1 MKNNISKFSNCFNC
15 GLCGIVCP
23 QTIISIRR
31 NPEGFY
37 APLIIDEEKCIECE
51 LCLKV
56 CAFNTPLSKN
66 KENNTD
72 YFSAWSND
80 KAIRATSSSGGIA
93 YELSRQ
99 AFKYGYKVITVKFDA
114 ESGCAMHYIAECQD
128 ELALS
133 QGSKYV
139 QSLTH
144 LAFKSIEKGERYMV
158 FGTPC
163 QIHSLRNLICM
174 KHIQDDFI
182 LVDFF
187 CHGVPSYNLLDKY
200 LAERQCVTG
209 DVCDVAWRDKSN
221 GGWHNSWNMI
231 VSGKKNE
238 TRCSIKEGDLFYRF
252 FLKNRCL
259 NEACYKSC
267 KYKLNI
273 SAADIRLGDLWGTK
287 YESNIEGVSGILALT
302 KKGQDVIASLDNCT
316 FNRECKDVVQE
327 AQMKTPTKKPASC
340 NYVKRALQT
349 EKTLIDIDKKASRI
363 EFWCDKLPWAVRYY
377 PKRIIQKMIGK

>member
-1 MKNNISKFSNCFNC
+1 M
-15 GLCGIVCP
+15 
-23 QTIISIRR
+23 
-31 NPEGFY
+31 
-37 APLIIDEEKCIECE
+37 DEEKCIECE

-56 CAFNTPLSKN
+56 CAFNSPLTRT
-66 KENNTD
+66 EDNTD
-72 YFSAWSND
+72 YFSAWSNN
-80 KAIRATSSSGGIA
+80 KKIRTKSSSGGIA
-93 YELSRQ
+93 YELSCHALQHR
-99 AFKYGYKVITVKFDA
+99 YKVITVKFDA
-114 ESGCAMHYIAECQD
+114 VSGLAMHYIAEYQD
-128 ELALS
+128 ELQQS

-144 LAFKSIEKGERYMV
+144 EVFKFIEKDSKYLV

-163 QIHSLRNLICM
+163 QIHSIRNIITM
-174 KHIQDDFI
+174 KRMEENFI

-187 CHGVPSYNLLDKY
+187 CHGIPSYNLLKKY
-200 LAERQCVTG
+200 VAEKQGITG
-209 DVCDVAWRDKSN
+209 KVHNIVWRDKSN

-231 VSGKKNE
+231 ISGEKNE

-327 AQMKTPTKKPASC
+327 AQMKTPAKKPASC

>member
-1 MKNNISKFSNCFNC
+1 MKNNISKFSDCFNC
-15 GLCGIVCP
+15 GLCGTVCP
-23 QTIISIRR
+23 QNIVSIRR

-37 APLIIDEEKCIECE
+37 SPLIMDEEKCTECG

-56 CAFNTPLSKN
+56 CAFNTPLARI
-66 KENNTD
+66 EDNTD
-72 YFSAWSND
+72 YFSAWSNN
-80 KAIRATSSSGGIA
+80 KVIRATSSSGGIA

-99 AFKYGYKVITVKFDA
+99 ALKHGFKIIAVKFDA
-114 ESGCAMHYIAECQD
+114 KSGYAMHYIAECQN
-128 ELALS
+128 ELLQS

-144 LAFKSIEKGERYMV
+144 FAIKSIEKGERYMV

-187 CHGVPSYNLLDKY
+187 CHGIPSYNLLDKY
-200 LAERQCVTG
+200 IAERQGVTG
-209 DVCDVAWRDKSN
+209 KVHDVVWRDKSN

-231 VSGKKNE
+231 ISGENNE
-238 TRCSIKEGDLFYRF
+238 TRCSIKDGDLFYRF

-267 KYKLNI
+267 KYKLDS
-273 SAADIRLGDLWGTK
+273 SAADIRLGDLWGSK
-287 YESNIEGVSGILALT
+287 YESNNEGVSGVMVLT
-302 KKGQDVIASLDNCT
+302 VKGKEVIASLDNCT
-316 FNRECKDVVQE
+316 FNRENKDIVQE
-327 AQMKTPTKKPASC
+327 AQMKIPAKKPASC
-340 NYVKRALQT
+340 NYVKSALQT
-349 EKTLIDIDKKASRI
+349 GKTLIDIDKNASRR
-363 EFWCDKLPWAVRYY
+363 EFWGDKLPWAVRYY